1 MFGEMTARRAVSPSL
16 LALVVGLQICACGGT
31 PPPPKNGILENDLGA
46 WKYRRSQQLLDVE
59 VWVPKNNAVAFT
71 ASYVFREAEKRGRVE
86 DRDVVNAFV
95 TRYDTDAGVQRAL
108 VKFARRLAQ
117 ESGYAVED
125 DKVGGARV
133 ILVTG
138 HGEKW
143 AMWAA
148 TKHVVKIGGQ
158 GIDDVPSSL
167 VGDYAKRYPSRL
179 KAGLLEGPLPP
190 GDDGTPSKDGE
201 DEAYDPNNPQPDWE
215 EYDTEEEKKKK

>member
-1 MFGEMTARRAVSPSL
+1 MFGGMTGRRAIAAIALGVL
-16 LALVVGLQICACGGT
+16 LGACGGT
-31 PPPPKNGILENDLGA
+31 PPPPKKGILENDLGA

-59 VWVPKNNAVAFT
+59 VWVPKNQAVAFT

-86 DRDVVNAFV
+86 DRDVMNAFV
-95 TRYDTDAGVQRAL
+95 TRYESDAGIQRAL

-117 ESGYAVED
+117 ESGYSVED
-125 DKVGGARV
+125 EKLGGARV
-133 ILVTG
+133 ILVSG

-148 TKHVVKIGGQ
+148 TKHVVKIGGP

-179 KAGLLEGPLPP
+179 KAGILEGPLPP
-190 GDDGTPSKDGE
+190 GDDGDPARDGQDEEDGE
-201 DEAYDPNNPQPDWE
+201 YDPDNPQPDWDR
-215 EYDTEEEKKKK
+215 YDTGAPPKKK